1 MTRNV
6 HSKSQNVHSVT
17 RNGRSLIRNGA
28 FIQPINYLSMNKIF
42 IILAL
47 CLSSLGIEAKA
58 KPTAVHNS
66 LVVAKAPAGIE
77 LKHDFEVKA
86 RINGGEWQNIDTYA
100 FKVDRVADAKHNVEL
115 TSVAKFEFEGNV
127 EIQVKSIAQD
137 IKSYKIRPDSYAIAA
152 RQEGNTLTFSLDRPR
167 YLSVEINGNIYH
179 NLQIFADNV
188 LEKPKVKK
196 KNLMYFGPGVHDFKG
211 DSIHIASG
219 KTVFIDNGAVIKG
232 WLSTYG
238 SRDVKIIG
246 HGIVMPGRHEGI
258 MVRYSKNVYIDGPLT
273 TQLPVGGSDSVTVK
287 NAKVMSW
294 YGWGDGFN
302 IFASNNVYQEH
313 LFARTSDDCSTIY
326 CTRKNY
332 HGGCRNI
339 TVKDCVFWAD
349 VAHPIMIGLHSETP
363 ENEEITNVTYKDID
377 ILEHCEYQIDYQ
389 GCIGINDGDN
399 ILVKG
404 VTFENFRIDNI
415 RKGML
420 FNMRVCF
427 NKKYCSAPGRGIEDI
442 TLRNIAY
449 KGEAP
454 NMGIIAGY
462 DQTRKVKNIRFENF
476 TINGKLITD
485 DMKEKPGWYKTADMA
500 NIYVN
505 DHVDGVTFG
514 K

>member
-1 MTRNV
+1 M
-6 HSKSQNVHSVT
+6 
-17 RNGRSLIRNGA
+17 
-28 FIQPINYLSMNKIF
+28 
-42 IILAL
+42 ILAL
-47 CLSSLGIEAKA
+47 CLTTITMSAKDR
-58 KPTAVHNS
+58 
-66 LVVAKAPAGIE
+66 LVIAKAPTGID

-100 FKVDRVADAKHNVEL
+100 FRADRVANAKHNVEI
-115 TSVAKFEFEGNV
+115 TSVAKFEFEGKV

-137 IKSYKIRPDSYAIAA
+137 IKSYKIRPSSYGIEAK
-152 RQEGNTLTFSLDRPR
+152 QEGNTLTFSLDRPR
-167 YLSVEINGNIYH
+167 YLSVEVNGNIYQ

-196 KNLMYFGPGVHDFKG
+196 KKDLMYFGPGVHDFKG

-246 HGIVMPGRHEGI
+246 HGIVMPGHHEGI

-273 TQLPVGGSDSVTVK
+273 TQLPVGGSDSVTVR

-302 IFASNNVYQEH
+302 IFASNNVNQEH

-332 HGGCRNI
+332 HGGCKNI
-339 TVKDCVFWAD
+339 TIKDCVYWAD

-363 ENEEITNVTYKDID
+363 DLEEVSNVLYKDID
-377 ILEHCEYQIDYQ
+377 ILEHCENQIDYQ

-420 FNMRVCF
+420 LNMRVCF
-427 NKKYCSAPGRGIEDI
+427 NKKYCTTPGRGIEDI
-442 TLRNIAY
+442 TLRNISY
-449 KGEAP
+449 TGEAP
-454 NMGIIAGY
+454 NMGIISGY
-462 DQTRKVKNIRFENF
+462 DETRKVKNIRFENL
-476 TINGKLITD
+476 TINGNVISD
-485 DMKEKPGWYKTADMA
+485 DMKEKPKWYKTADMA

-505 DHVDGVTFG
+505 DHVEGVTFH
-514 K
+514 

>member
-1 MTRNV
+1 M
-6 HSKSQNVHSVT
+6 
-17 RNGRSLIRNGA
+17 
-28 FIQPINYLSMNKIF
+28 
-42 IILAL
+42 ILAL
-47 CLSSLGIEAKA
+47 CLTTITMSAKDR
-58 KPTAVHNS
+58 
-66 LVVAKAPAGIE
+66 LVIAKAPTGID

-100 FKVDRVADAKHNVEL
+100 FRADRVANAKHNVEI
-115 TSVAKFEFEGNV
+115 TSVAKFEFEGKV

-137 IKSYKIRPDSYAIAA
+137 IKSYKIRPSSYGIEAK
-152 RQEGNTLTFSLDRPR
+152 QEGNTLTFSLDRPR
-167 YLSVEINGNIYH
+167 YLSVEVNGNIYQ

-196 KNLMYFGPGVHDFKG
+196 KKDLMYFGPGVHDFKG

-232 WLSTYG
+232 WLSTYA

-246 HGIVMPGRHEGI
+246 HGIVMPGHHEGI

-273 TQLPVGGSDSVTVK
+273 TQLPVGGSDSVTVR

-302 IFASNNVYQEH
+302 IFASNNVNQEH

-332 HGGCRNI
+332 HGGCKNI
-339 TVKDCVFWAD
+339 TIKDCVYWAD

-363 ENEEITNVTYKDID
+363 DLEEVSNVLYQDID
-377 ILEHCEYQIDYQ
+377 ILEHCENQIDYQ

-420 FNMRVCF
+420 LNMRVCF
-427 NKKYCSAPGRGIEDI
+427 NKKYCTAPGRGIEDI
-442 TLRNIAY
+442 TLRNFSY
-449 KGEAP
+449 RGEAP

-462 DQTRKVKNIRFENF
+462 DETRKVKNIRFENF
-476 TINGKLITD
+476 SINGKVISD
-485 DMKEKPGWYKTADMA
+485 DMKEKPKWYKTADMA

-505 DHVDGVTFG
+505 DHVEGVTFH
-514 K
+514 

>member
-1 MTRNV
+1 MKKVLST
-6 HSKSQNVHSVT
+6 
-17 RNGRSLIRNGA
+17 LILG
-28 FIQPINYLSMNKIF
+28 L
-42 IILAL
+42 LAL
-47 CLSSLGIEAKA
+47 TAFAKD
-58 KPTAVHNS
+58 KLIV
-66 LVVAKAPAGIE
+66 APAPMGIE

-86 RINGGEWQNIDTYA
+86 RIAGGEWQDVSTYA
-100 FKVDRVADAKHNVEL
+100 SKVDRVANAKHNVEI
-115 TSVAKFEFEGNV
+115 TSVAKFEFEGKV

-137 IKSYKIRPDSYAIAA
+137 IKSYKIRPNSYGITAI
-152 RQEGNTLTFSLDRPR
+152 QEGNTLTFSLDRPR
-167 YLSVEINGNIYH
+167 YLSVEINGNIYQ

-196 KNLMYFGPGVHDFKG
+196 KKDLIYFGPGIHDFKG

-238 SRDVKIIG
+238 SNHVKILG
-246 HGIVMPGRHEGI
+246 HGIVMPGHHEGI
-258 MVRYSKNVYIDGPLT
+258 MVRYAKNIDIDGPIT
-273 TQLPVGGSDSVTVK
+273 TQLPIGGSDSVTVK
-287 NAKVMSW
+287 NVKVMSW

-302 IFASNNVYQEH
+302 IFASNNIHQEH

-326 CTRKNY
+326 CTRKDY
-332 HGGCRNI
+332 HGGCKNI
-339 TVKDCVFWAD
+339 TIKDCVYWAD

-363 ENEEITNVTYKDID
+363 KNEEITNVLYEDID
-377 ILEHCEYQIDYQ
+377 ILEHAENQIDYQ

-404 VTFENFRIDNI
+404 VTFQNFHIDNI
-415 RKGML
+415 RKGMIV
-420 FNMRVCF
+420 NMRVCF
-427 NKKYCSAPGRGIEDI
+427 NKKYCTAPGRGIEDI

-449 KGEAP
+449 TGEMP

-462 DQTRKVKNIRFENF
+462 DQSRMVKNIRFENF
-476 TINGKLITD
+476 TINGKVITD
-485 DMKEKPGWYKTADMA
+485 DMPGKPKWYKTADMA

-505 DHVDGVTFG
+505 DHVENLIFT

>member
-1 MTRNV
+1 MKKTLL
-6 HSKSQNVHSVT
+6 T
-17 RNGRSLIRNGA
+17 
-28 FIQPINYLSMNKIF
+28 LS
-42 IILAL
+42 L
-47 CLSSLGIEAKA
+47 CLVCLATFAKDR
-58 KPTAVHNS
+58 
-66 LVVAKAPAGIE
+66 LVTSKAPAGIE
-77 LKHDFEVKA
+77 LKNDFKVQA
-86 RINGGEWQNIDTYA
+86 RVNGGTWQDIDTYA
-100 FKVDRVADAKHNVEL
+100 FKVDRVSNAKHNVEV
-115 TSVAKFEFEGNV
+115 TSVAKFEFEGKV
-127 EIQVKSIAQD
+127 EIQVKSLAQD
-137 IKSYKIRPDSYAIAA
+137 IKSYKIRPNSYGIEAK
-152 RQEGNTLTFSLDRPR
+152 QEGNTLTFSLDRPR
-167 YLSVEINGNIYH
+167 YLSVEINGNIYQ

-196 KNLMYFGPGVHDFKG
+196 KKDLMYFGPGVHDLKG

-246 HGIVMPGRHEGI
+246 HGIVMPGHHEGI

-273 TQLPVGGSDSVTVK
+273 TQLPIGGSDSVTVK

-332 HGGCRNI
+332 HGGCKNI
-339 TVKDCVFWAD
+339 TIKDCVYWAD

-363 ENEEITNVTYKDID
+363 DLEEVSNVLYKDID
-377 ILEHCEYQIDYQ
+377 ILEHCENQIDYQ

-404 VTFENFRIDNI
+404 VTFENFHIDNI

-420 FNMRVCF
+420 LNMRVCF
-427 NKKYCSAPGRGIEDI
+427 NKKYCTAPGRGIEDI
-442 TLRNIAY
+442 TFRNISY
-449 KGEAP
+449 KGENAP

-462 DQTRKVKNIRFENF
+462 DQSRKVKNIHFENF
-476 TINGKLITD
+476 SINGKVISD
-485 DMKEKPGWYKTADMA
+485 DMVGKPKWYKTADMA

-505 DHVDGVTFG
+505 DHVENITFE

>member
-1 MTRNV
+1 
-6 HSKSQNVHSVT
+6 
-17 RNGRSLIRNGA
+17 
-28 FIQPINYLSMNKIF
+28 
-42 IILAL
+42 
-47 CLSSLGIEAKA
+47 
-58 KPTAVHNS
+58 
-66 LVVAKAPAGIE
+66 
-77 LKHDFEVKA
+77 
-86 RINGGEWQNIDTYA
+86 
-100 FKVDRVADAKHNVEL
+100 
-115 TSVAKFEFEGNV
+115 
-127 EIQVKSIAQD
+127 
-137 IKSYKIRPDSYAIAA
+137 
-152 RQEGNTLTFSLDRPR
+152 
-167 YLSVEINGNIYH
+167 
-179 NLQIFADNV
+179 
-188 LEKPKVKK
+188 
-196 KNLMYFGPGVHDFKG
+196 MYFGPGIHDFKG

-238 SRDVKIIG
+238 SRDVKILG
-246 HGIVMPGRHEGI
+246 HGIVMPGHHEGI

-273 TQLPVGGSDSVTVK
+273 TQLPIGGSDSVTVK

-302 IFASNNVYQEH
+302 IFASNNIYQEH

-339 TVKDCVFWAD
+339 TIKDFVMWAD

-363 ENEEITNVTYKDID
+363 ENEDITNVLYDNID
-377 ILEHCEYQIDYQ
+377 ILEHAENQIDYQ
-389 GCIGINDGDN
+389 GCIGINNGDN

-404 VTFENFRIDNI
+404 ITFQNFRIENI

-427 NKKYCSAPGRGIEDI
+427 NKKYCSAPGRGFEDI

-449 KGEAP
+449 TGEAP

-462 DQTRKVKNIRFENF
+462 DQSRKVKNIRFENF
-476 TINGKLITD
+476 TINGKVISD
-485 DMKEKPGWYKTADMA
+485 DMPGKPKWYKTADMA

-505 DHVDGVTFG
+505 DHVDNITFS

>member
-1 MTRNV
+1 M
-6 HSKSQNVHSVT
+6 
-17 RNGRSLIRNGA
+17 
-28 FIQPINYLSMNKIF
+28 
-42 IILAL
+42 ILAL
-47 CLSSLGIEAKA
+47 CLTTITMSAKDR
-58 KPTAVHNS
+58 
-66 LVVAKAPAGIE
+66 LVIAKAPTGID

-100 FKVDRVADAKHNVEL
+100 FRVDRVANAKHNVEI
-115 TSVAKFEFEGNV
+115 TSVAKFEFEGKV

-137 IKSYKIRPDSYAIAA
+137 IKSYKIRPSSYGIEAK
-152 RQEGNTLTFSLDRPR
+152 QEGNTLTFSLDRPR
-167 YLSVEINGNIYH
+167 YLSVEVNGNIYQ

-196 KNLMYFGPGVHDFKG
+196 KKDLMYFGPGVHDFKG

-246 HGIVMPGRHEGI
+246 HGIVMPGHHEGI

-273 TQLPVGGSDSVTVK
+273 TQLPVGGSDSVTVR

-332 HGGCRNI
+332 HGGCKNI
-339 TVKDCVFWAD
+339 TIKDCVYWAD

-363 ENEEITNVTYKDID
+363 DLEEVSNVLYKDID
-377 ILEHCEYQIDYQ
+377 ILEHCENQIDYQ

-420 FNMRVCF
+420 LNMRVCF
-427 NKKYCSAPGRGIEDI
+427 NKKYCTTPGRGIEDI
-442 TLRNIAY
+442 TLRNISY
-449 KGEAP
+449 TGEAP
-454 NMGIIAGY
+454 NMGIISGY
-462 DQTRKVKNIRFENF
+462 DETRKVKNIRFENL
-476 TINGKLITD
+476 TINGNVISD
-485 DMKEKPGWYKTADMA
+485 DMKEKPKWYKTADMA

-505 DHVDGVTFG
+505 DHVEGVTFH
-514 K
+514 

>member
-1 MTRNV
+1 
-6 HSKSQNVHSVT
+6 
-17 RNGRSLIRNGA
+17 
-28 FIQPINYLSMNKIF
+28 MNKTLIT
-42 IILAL
+42 LAL
-47 CLSSLGIEAKA
+47 CIMTLSAIAKDR
-58 KPTAVHNS
+58 
-66 LVVAKAPAGIE
+66 LVVSKAPAGIE
-77 LKHDFEVKA
+77 LKKDFEVKA
-86 RINGGEWQNIDTYA
+86 RIANGEWKDIDTYA
-100 FKVDRVADAKHNVEL
+100 FKVDRVADAKHNVEV
-115 TSVAKFEFEGNV
+115 TSVAKFEFEGKV

-137 IKSYKIRPDSYAIAA
+137 IKSFKIRPNSYGIEAKQA
-152 RQEGNTLTFSLDRPR
+152 GNTLTFSLARPR
-167 YLSVEINGNIYH
+167 YLSVEINGNIYQ

-196 KNLMYFGPGVHDFKG
+196 KKDLMYFGPGVHDFKG

-238 SRDVKIIG
+238 SKDVKILG
-246 HGIVMPGRHEGI
+246 HGIVMPGKHEGI

-273 TQLPVGGSDSVTVK
+273 TQLPIGGSDSVTVK

-294 YGWGDGFN
+294 YGFN
-302 IFASNNVYQEH
+302 IFASNNIYQEH

-332 HGGCRNI
+332 HGGCKDI
-339 TVKDCVFWAD
+339 TIKDFVMWAD

-363 ENEEITNVTYKDID
+363 ENEEITNVLYKDID
-377 ILEHCEYQIDYQ
+377 ILEHAENQIDYQ
-389 GCIGINDGDN
+389 GCIGINNGDN

-404 VTFENFRIDNI
+404 VTFEDFHIDNI

-420 FNMRVCF
+420 FNIRVCF

-449 KGEAP
+449 TGKDAP
-454 NMGIIAGY
+454 NMSIIAGY
-462 DQTRKVKNIRFENF
+462 DQSRMVKNIHFENF
-476 TINGKLITD
+476 TINGKVISD
-485 DMKEKPGWYKTADMA
+485 DMPGKPKWYKTADMA

-505 DHVDGVTFG
+505 DHVENVTFS

>member
-1 MTRNV
+1 
-6 HSKSQNVHSVT
+6 
-17 RNGRSLIRNGA
+17 
-28 FIQPINYLSMNKIF
+28 MNRT
-42 IILAL
+42 LTTLLL
-47 CLSSLGIEAKA
+47 CLLTLSLSAKGKQIA
-58 KPTAVHNS
+58 PKER

-77 LKHDFEVKA
+77 LKKDFEVKV
-86 RINGGEWQNIDTYA
+86 RIAGGEWQDVATYA
-100 FKVDRVADAKHNVEL
+100 FKVDRVADTKHNVEV
-115 TSVAKFEFEGNV
+115 TSVAKFEFEGKV

-137 IKSYKIRPDSYAIAA
+137 IKSYKIRPTSYGIEAK
-152 RQEGNTLTFSLDRPR
+152 QEGNTLTFSLDRPR
-167 YLSVEINGNIYH
+167 YLSVEVNGNIYQ

-196 KNLMYFGPGVHDFKG
+196 KKDLMYFGPGVHDFKG

-238 SRDVKIIG
+238 SHDVKILG
-246 HGIVMPGRHEGI
+246 HGIVMPGHHEGI

-273 TQLPVGGSDSVTVK
+273 TQLPIGGSDSVTVK

-302 IFASNNVYQEH
+302 IFASNNILQEH

-332 HGGCRNI
+332 HGGCKNI
-339 TVKDCVFWAD
+339 TIKDFVMWAD

-363 ENEEITNVTYKDID
+363 ELEEVSNVLYKDID
-377 ILEHCEYQIDYQ
+377 ILRHAENQIDYQ

-404 VTFENFRIDNI
+404 VTFENFHIESID
-415 RKGML
+415 KGML

-427 NKKYCSAPGRGIEDI
+427 NKKYCTAPGRGIEDI
-442 TLRNIAY
+442 TLRNISY
-449 KGEAP
+449 NGTEP
-454 NMGIIAGY
+454 NMGIITGY
-462 DQTRKVKNIRFENF
+462 DETRKVKNIRFENF
-476 TINGKLITD
+476 TINGKLISD
-485 DMKEKPGWYKTADMA
+485 DMPDKPKWYKTSDMA
-500 NIYVN
+500 NIFVGE
-505 DHVDGVTFG
+505 HVENVTFC

>member
-1 MTRNV
+1 MSIL
-6 HSKSQNVHSVT
+6 SKKYSFYMKKT
-17 RNGRSLIRNGA
+17 ITTLMLCLIT
-28 FIQPINYLSMNKIF
+28 LSMT
-42 IILAL
+42 
-47 CLSSLGIEAKA
+47 AKGH
-58 KPTAVHNS
+58 TAANNR
-66 LVVAKAPAGIE
+66 LVIAKAPAGIE
-77 LKHDFEVKA
+77 LKKDFEVKA
-86 RINGGEWQNIDTYA
+86 RTTGGEWKDIDTYA
-100 FKVDRVADAKHNVEL
+100 FKVDRVADAKHNAEI
-115 TSVAKFEFEGNV
+115 TSVAKFEFEGKV

-137 IKSYKIRPDSYAIAA
+137 IKSYKIRPNSYGIEAK
-152 RQEGNTLTFSLDRPR
+152 QEGNTLTFTLDRPR
-167 YLSVEINGNIYH
+167 YLSVEINGNIYQ
-179 NLQIFADNV
+179 NLQIFADNI

-196 KNLMYFGPGVHDFKG
+196 KKDLMYFGPGVHDFKG
-211 DSIHIASG
+211 DSIHITSG

-238 SRDVKIIG
+238 SRDVKILG
-246 HGIVMPGRHEGI
+246 HGIVMPGHHEGI

-273 TQLPVGGSDSVTVK
+273 TQLPIGGSDSVTVK

-302 IFASNNVYQEH
+302 IFASNNIYQEH

-332 HGGCRNI
+332 NGGCRNI
-339 TVKDCVFWAD
+339 TIKDFVMWAD

-363 ENEEITNVTYKDID
+363 ENEEISNVLYDNID
-377 ILEHCEYQIDYQ
+377 ILEHTENQIDYQ
-389 GCIGINDGDN
+389 GCIGINNGDN

-404 VTFENFRIDNI
+404 VTFQNFRIENI

-449 KGEAP
+449 TGEAP

-462 DQTRKVKNIRFENF
+462 DQSRKVKNIRFENF
-476 TINGKLITD
+476 TINGKVISD
-485 DMKEKPGWYKTADMA
+485 DMPGKPKWYKTADMA

-505 DHVDGVTFG
+505 DHVDNITFS

>member
-1 MTRNV
+1 MKKVLST
-6 HSKSQNVHSVT
+6 
-17 RNGRSLIRNGA
+17 LILG
-28 FIQPINYLSMNKIF
+28 L
-42 IILAL
+42 LAL
-47 CLSSLGIEAKA
+47 TSFAKD
-58 KPTAVHNS
+58 KLIV
-66 LVVAKAPAGIE
+66 APAPTGIE
-77 LKHDFEVKA
+77 LKHDFEAKA
-86 RINGGEWQNIDTYA
+86 RIHDGEWQDVSTYA
-100 FKVDRVADAKHNVEL
+100 FKVDRVANAKHNVEI
-115 TSVAKFEFEGNV
+115 TSVAKFEFEGKV

-137 IKSYKIRPDSYAIAA
+137 IKSYKIRPNSYGIKAI
-152 RQEGNTLTFSLDRPR
+152 QEGNTLTFSLDRPR
-167 YLSVEINGNIYH
+167 YLSVEINGNIYQ

-196 KNLMYFGPGVHDFKG
+196 KKDLIYFGPGIHDFKG

-238 SRDVKIIG
+238 SNHVKILG
-246 HGIVMPGRHEGI
+246 HGIVMPGHHEGI
-258 MVRYSKNVYIDGPLT
+258 MVRYAKNIDIDGPIT
-273 TQLPVGGSDSVTVK
+273 TQLPIGGSDSVTVK
-287 NAKVMSW
+287 NVKVMSW

-302 IFASNNVYQEH
+302 IFASNNIHQEH

-332 HGGCRNI
+332 HGGCKNI
-339 TVKDCVFWAD
+339 TIKDCVYWAD

-363 ENEEITNVTYKDID
+363 ENEEITNVLYEDID
-377 ILEHCEYQIDYQ
+377 ILEHAENQIDYQ

-404 VTFENFRIDNI
+404 VTFQNFHIDNI
-415 RKGML
+415 RKGMIV
-420 FNMRVCF
+420 NMRVCF
-427 NKKYCSAPGRGIEDI
+427 NKKYCTAPGRGIENI

-449 KGEAP
+449 TGEMP

-462 DQTRKVKNIRFENF
+462 DQSRMVKNIRFENF
-476 TINGKLITD
+476 TINGKVITD
-485 DMKEKPGWYKTADMA
+485 DMPGKPKWYKTADMA

-505 DHVDGVTFG
+505 DHVENLIFT

>member
-1 MTRNV
+1 MKKTLL
-6 HSKSQNVHSVT
+6 T
-17 RNGRSLIRNGA
+17 
-28 FIQPINYLSMNKIF
+28 LS
-42 IILAL
+42 L
-47 CLSSLGIEAKA
+47 CLVCLATFAKDR
-58 KPTAVHNS
+58 
-66 LVVAKAPAGIE
+66 LVTSKAPAGIE
-77 LKHDFEVKA
+77 LKNDFKVQA
-86 RINGGEWQNIDTYA
+86 RVNGGSWQDIDTYA
-100 FKVDRVADAKHNVEL
+100 FKVDRVADAKHNVEV
-115 TSVAKFEFEGNV
+115 TSVAKFEFEGKV
-127 EIQVKSIAQD
+127 EIQVKSLAQD
-137 IKSYKIRPDSYAIAA
+137 IKSYKIRPNSYGIKAQ
-152 RQEGNTLTFSLDRPR
+152 QEGNTLTFSLDRPR
-167 YLSVEINGNIYH
+167 YLSVEVNGNIYQ

-196 KNLMYFGPGVHDFKG
+196 KKDLMYFGPGVHDFKG

-246 HGIVMPGRHEGI
+246 HGIVMPGHHEGI

-273 TQLPVGGSDSVTVK
+273 TQLPIGGSDSITVK

-302 IFASNNVYQEH
+302 IFASNNIHQEH

-332 HGGCRNI
+332 HGGCKNI
-339 TVKDCVFWAD
+339 TIKDCVYWAD

-363 ENEEITNVTYKDID
+363 DLEEVSNVLYKDIN
-377 ILEHCEYQIDYQ
+377 ILEHCENQIDYQ

-404 VTFENFRIDNI
+404 VTFENFHIDNI
-415 RKGML
+415 RKGMIL
-420 FNMRVCF
+420 NMRVCF
-427 NKKYCSAPGRGIEDI
+427 NKKYCTAPGRGIEDI
-442 TLRNIAY
+442 TFRNISY
-449 KGEAP
+449 TGKEP

-462 DQTRKVKNIRFENF
+462 DQSRKVKNIRFENF
-476 TINGKLITD
+476 SINGKVISD
-485 DMKEKPGWYKTADMA
+485 DMKEKPKWYKTADMA
-500 NIYVN
+500 NIYLN
-505 DHVDGVTFG
+505 DHVENVTFS

>member
-1 MTRNV
+1 M
-6 HSKSQNVHSVT
+6 K
-17 RNGRSLIRNGA
+17 
-28 FIQPINYLSMNKIF
+28 KIL

-47 CLSSLGIEAKA
+47 CIFTLGMGAKDNMA
-58 KPTAVHNS
+58 AVKNR
-66 LVVAKAPAGIE
+66 LVVAKAPTGIE

-86 RINGGEWQNIDTYA
+86 RIAGGAWQDIDTYA
-100 FKVDRVADAKHNVEL
+100 FKVDRVADAKHNVEV
-115 TSVAKFEFEGNV
+115 TSVAKLEFEGKV
-127 EIQVKSIAQD
+127 EIQVKSLAQD
-137 IKSYKIRPDSYAIAA
+137 IKSYKIRPNSYGIEAA
-152 RQEGNTLTFSLDRPR
+152 QEGNTLTFSLDRPR
-167 YLSVEINGNIYH
+167 YLSVEINGNIYQ

-188 LEKPKVKK
+188 LAKPKVKK
-196 KNLMYFGPGVHDFKG
+196 KKDLMYFGPGVHDFKG

-246 HGIVMPGRHEGI
+246 HGIVMPGHHEGI

-273 TQLPVGGSDSVTVK
+273 TQLPIGGSDSITVK

-302 IFASNNVYQEH
+302 IFASNNVHQEH

-332 HGGCRNI
+332 HGGCKNI
-339 TVKDCVFWAD
+339 TIKDCVYWAD

-363 ENEEITNVTYKDID
+363 DLEEVSNVLYKDIN
-377 ILEHCEYQIDYQ
+377 ILEHCENQIDYQ
-389 GCIGINDGDN
+389 GSIGINDGDN

-404 VTFENFRIDNI
+404 ITFENFHIDNI
-415 RKGML
+415 RKGMIL
-420 FNMRVCF
+420 NMRVCF
-427 NKKYCSAPGRGIEDI
+427 NKKYCTAPGRGIEDI
-442 TLRNIAY
+442 TLRNISY
-449 KGEAP
+449 TGETP

-462 DQTRKVKNIRFENF
+462 NENRKVKNIRFENF
-476 TINGKLITD
+476 TINGKVISE
-485 DMKEKPGWYKTADMA
+485 DMKEKPKWYKTADMA
-500 NIYVN
+500 NIYLN
-505 DHVDGVTFG
+505 DHVENVIFS